1 VTGSGSVAPRPIAA
15 LTLAFNLAV
24 TGGPLLAGVIIAAGG
39 PQAAYAMAILQLAT
53 PDELRGRLNGV
64 FTVAGVVALA
74 ALVPGFAGYDAQQSA
89 A

>member
-1 VTGSGSVAPRPIAA
+1 
-15 LTLAFNLAV
+15 
-24 TGGPLLAGVIIAAGG
+24 
-39 PQAAYAMAILQLAT
+39 MAILQLAT

-74 ALVPGFAGYDAQQSA
+74 ALVPGFAGCDAQQSA